1 MGLMKKYYLIGIA
14 GIIVLLAVG
23 LLLYSTNQNPEKTGT
38 GAEKQENGVSSA
50 PTANGDAKNESTP
63 KTGSTNS
70 PKGSTK
76 TPSGGTSPT
85 ASKSQGR
92 VIFAL
97 KDEFV
102 SIDQINSIL
111 FTVNEIQ
118 VQNPEKGWVTVMAEP
133 KVYDLVKIYKSG
145 TMEFLSEFYLDPGT
159 YNQLRMMVGKVMII
173 KKGSASPE
181 EAKLP
186 SEELKIPARLQITK
200 GENSSVEIDI
210 LSEKSLHTATD
221 GKYIFMPVVRVETR
235 SNVTS
240 FQVRQNT
247 VTIIGGAPV
256 YDASFGIDENGNAK
270 DNYRLS
276 PAAKLEIV
284 DDKIKITPQ

>member
-14 GIIVLLAVG
+14 GIIVFLAVG
-23 LLLYSTNQNPEKTGT
+23 LLLYSTNQNPEKASTGDKKQET
-38 GAEKQENGVSSA
+38 GASPA
-50 PTANGDAKNESTP
+50 PTASGDAKGESAP
-63 KTGSTNS
+63 KTGSAKS
-70 PKGSTK
+70 
-76 TPSGGTSPT
+76 PSGSLQAPSERTSPT

-118 VQNPEKGWVTVMAEP
+118 IQNPGKGWVTVMTGP

-145 TMEFLSEFYLDPGT
+145 TMEFLSEVYLDPGT
-159 YNQLRMMVGKVMII
+159 YNQLRMVVGKVMII

-181 EAKLP
+181 EAKIP
-186 SEELKIPARLQITK
+186 SGELKIPARLQITK

-256 YDASFGIDENGNAK
+256 YDASFGMDENGNAK

>member
-14 GIIVLLAVG
+14 GIIVLLAIG
-23 LLLYSTNQNPEKTGT
+23 LLLYSTNQTLEKAGT
-38 GAEKQENGVSSA
+38 GAEKQGNGANSA
-50 PTANGDAKNESTP
+50 PAANGDAKGESVP
-63 KTGSTNS
+63 KTGSTKS
-70 PKGSTK
+70 PNGSTK
-76 TPSGGTSPT
+76 TQSGSTNPT

-102 SIDQINSIL
+102 SLDQIESIL
-111 FTVNEIQ
+111 FTVKEMQ
-118 VQNPEKGWVTVMAEP
+118 VQNPAKGWITVMAEP

-159 YNQLRMMVGKVMII
+159 YNQLRMVVGKVMII

-186 SEELKIPARLQITK
+186 SGELKIPARLQVVK

-221 GKYIFMPVVRVETR
+221 GKYIFMPVVRIETR

-240 FQVRQNT
+240 FQVRQNL
-247 VTIIGGAPV
+247 VTIIGGSAV
-256 YDASFGIDENGNAK
+256 YDASFGMDENGNAK

-276 PAAKLEIV
+276 PAAKLEIT
-284 DDKIKITPQ
+284 DDKIKIIPQ

>member
-1 MGLMKKYYLIGIA
+1 MGLMQKYYLIGIA
-14 GIIVLLAVG
+14 GIIVLLAIG
-23 LLLYSTNQNPEKTGT
+23 LLLYSTNQTPEKTGT
-38 GAEKQENGVSSA
+38 GAEKQENGASA
-50 PTANGDAKNESTP
+50 ASTADKDAKEESAT
-63 KTGSTNS
+63 KTGSTKS
-70 PKGSTK
+70 PGGSAK
-76 TPSGGTSPT
+76 TPTSATNPT

-102 SIDQINSIL
+102 SLDQIESIL
-111 FTVNEIQ
+111 FTVKEMQ
-118 VQNPEKGWVTVMAEP
+118 VQNPAKGWITVMAES

-159 YNQLRMMVGKVMII
+159 YNQLRMVVGKVMII

-186 SEELKIPARLQITK
+186 SEELKIPARLQVVK

-221 GKYIFMPVVRVETR
+221 GKYIFMPVLRVETR

-240 FQVRQNT
+240 FQVRQNL
-247 VTIIGGAPV
+247 VTIIGGAAV
-256 YDASFGIDENGNAK
+256 YDASFGMDENGNAK

-276 PAAKLEIV
+276 PAAKLEIT
-284 DDKIKITPQ
+284 DDKIKIIPQ

>member
-1 MGLMKKYYLIGIA
+1 MGLMQKYYLIGIA
-14 GIIVLLAVG
+14 GIIVLLAIG

-38 GAEKQENGVSSA
+38 GAEKQENGTSFA
-50 PTANGDAKNESTP
+50 PTADEDAKEESAP
-63 KTGSTNS
+63 KTGSTKS
-70 PKGSTK
+70 PGGSAK
-76 TPSGGTSPT
+76 TPAGATNPT

-102 SIDQINSIL
+102 SLDQIESIL
-111 FTVNEIQ
+111 FTVKEMQ
-118 VQNPEKGWVTVMAEP
+118 VQNPGKGWVTVMTGP

-145 TMEFLSEFYLDPGT
+145 AMEFLSEAYLDPGT
-159 YNQLRMMVGKVMII
+159 YNQLRMAVGKVMII

-186 SEELKIPARLQITK
+186 SEELKIPARLQIVK

-210 LSEKSLHTATD
+210 LSEKSLHAATD
-221 GKYIFMPVVRVETR
+221 GTYIFMPVLRVETR

-240 FQVRQNT
+240 FQVRQNL
-247 VTIIGGAPV
+247 VTIIGGAAV
-256 YDASFGIDENGNAK
+256 YDASFGVDENGNAK

-284 DDKIKITPQ
+284 DNKIKIIPQ

>member
-23 LLLYSTNQNPEKTGT
+23 LLLYSTNQDIKKSDT
-38 GAEKQENGVSSA
+38 GAQKQENGARPAS
-50 PTANGDAKNESTP
+50 TANGDAKGESAP
-63 KTGSTNS
+63 KTGT
-70 PKGSTK
+70 TK
-76 TPSGGTSPT
+76 SPSGSQQAPSERTSPT
-85 ASKSQGR
+85 ASKSKGR

-102 SIDQINSIL
+102 SIDQIDSIL
-111 FTVNEIQ
+111 FTVSEIQ
-118 VQNPEKGWVTVMAEP
+118 IQNPGKGWVTVMAEP

-145 TMEFLSEFYLDPGT
+145 TMEFLSEVYLDPGT
-159 YNQLRMMVGKVMII
+159 YNQLRMAVGKVMII

-186 SEELKIPARLQITK
+186 SGELKIPARLQITK

-210 LSEKSLHTATD
+210 LSEKSLHTAAD

-247 VTIIGGAPV
+247 VTIIGGAAV
-256 YDASFGIDENGNAK
+256 YDASFGMDENGNAK

-284 DDKIKITPQ
+284 DDKIKIIPQ

>member
-1 MGLMKKYYLIGIA
+1 MGLMQKYYLIGIA

-23 LLLYSTNQNPEKTGT
+23 LLLYSTNQNPEKTGI

-102 SIDQINSIL
+102 SLDQIESIL
-111 FTVNEIQ
+111 FTVKEMQ
-118 VQNPEKGWVTVMAEP
+118 VQNPAKGWVTVMAEP

-159 YNQLRMMVGKVMII
+159 YNQLRMVVGKVMII

-186 SEELKIPARLQITK
+186 SGELKIPARLQIVK

-240 FQVRQNT
+240 FQVRQNL

-256 YDASFGIDENGNAK
+256 FDASFGMDENGNAK

-276 PAAKLEIV
+276 PAARIEIV
-284 DDKIKITPQ
+284 DDKIKIIPQ

>member
-1 MGLMKKYYLIGIA
+1 MGLMQKYYLIGIA

-63 KTGSTNS
+63 KTGSTKS
-70 PKGSTK
+70 PKGSTQ
-76 TPSGGTSPT
+76 TPSGTSPT

-118 VQNPEKGWVTVMAEP
+118 VQNPGKEWVTVMTGP

-159 YNQLRMMVGKVMII
+159 YNQIRMAVGKVMII

-186 SEELKIPARLQITK
+186 SGELKIPARLQIVK

-240 FQVRQNT
+240 FQVRQNL
-247 VTIIGGAPV
+247 VTIIGGAAV
-256 YDASFGIDENGNAK
+256 YDASFGMDENGNAK